1 MLIKEKVDHLIIAFS
16 MWYAQPCYVQL
27 LCNTK
32 PSLVATEVKSSCK
45 SINSNASSDYKKYI
59 KVSRMKRFWQ
69 GFRLIGFSIKV
80 SKLMSKSRRPGTIS
94 YYKLAWRRF
103 ISCYVQKQIDPF
115 CCSIENKVDILEE
128 RFDSGFEFHAI
139 GSYRSASS
147 VFHQNIDGASVV

>member
-1 MLIKEKVDHLIIAFS
+1 

-32 PSLVATEVKSSCK
+32 PSLVVTEVKSSCK
-45 SINSNASSDYKKYI
+45 SINSNVQMNIVYRRKIKNRKKKKNI
-59 KVSRMKRFWQ
+59 KVSRVKRFWQ
-69 GFRLIGFSIKV
+69 SFRLIGVSIKV